1 MKRGQ
6 RILGGLLWL
15 STRTRPD
22 LACAV
27 SMAAQVLTK
36 DIHLLKVRLR
46 HLLQYLNT
54 TKTLGLMYNYPKGK
68 DKKHDLTEF
77 TVFSD
82 ASFAPGG
89 KHSQSGYSVH
99 LSYGSARH
107 LIHWQSSRE
116 PKVAE
121 SSAEAELYALST
133 SRKSARNFRLLIHES
148 LSSALLMTLRCDN
161 TATISML
168 EEPGWRTRYVSI
180 YGESIRQEMLQRKL
194 TLTYVST
201 SHQLADPL
209 TKPTSALI
217 NQTIYPQWG
226 LVNFPPAM

>member
-1 MKRGQ
+1 M
-6 RILGGLLWL
+6 ISL
-15 STRTRPD
+15 SS
-22 LACAV
+22 L
-27 SMAAQVLTK
+27 S
-36 DIHLLKVRLR
+36 
-46 HLLQYLNT
+46 
-54 TKTLGLMYNYPKGK
+54 
-68 DKKHDLTEF
+68 
-77 TVFSD
+77 FSD

-217 NQTIYPQWG
+217 DQPDDLPSMG
-226 LVNFPPAM
+226 LVNFPLVHVASFRLIAPLRGRMAGSCSSSWLSP